1 MVKLPF
7 YCFCCRTKFC
17 NNSRKTHRTN
27 FMLAVNLQQ
36 VNFTKMDY
44 PEQVANIAKRV
55 SKIVGE
61 RTLLD
66 YLYEEWPQLELLNES
81 FFYNLLSNANLQLQL
96 FFMISC

>member
-1 MVKLPF
+1 MSILLLFLDALFTVELSMRLSWLNYPF
-7 YCFCCRTKFC
+7 IVFCCRTKFC

-66 YLYEEWPQLELLNES
+66 YLYKE
-81 FFYNLLSNANLQLQL
+81 
-96 FFMISC
+96 